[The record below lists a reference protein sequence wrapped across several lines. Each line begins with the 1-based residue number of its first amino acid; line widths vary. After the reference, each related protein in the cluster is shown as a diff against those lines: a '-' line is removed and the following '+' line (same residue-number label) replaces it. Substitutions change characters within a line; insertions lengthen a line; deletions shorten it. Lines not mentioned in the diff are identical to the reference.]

1 MPEGPGLGSQPE
13 QWDGRTYYGRSQLKQ
28 APFNN
33 FLVGTY
39 VFLAGLSGGAQ
50 LLATVIDLARG
61 RAAEPAIRRGRY
73 LSLLAPILGSACLI
87 FDLHTPRRFYNM
99 LRIFKPTS
107 PMSIG
112 SWILVAF
119 GSLGTVTAGAQFLAD
134 RVRGFGWLRTFA
146 KATQLPAAA
155 AGMGL
160 ATYTASL
167 FSATSTPLWAVAPKK
182 SRDTLRRLVHRVRGD
197 GHWPWRR
204 AQ

>member
-1 MPEGPGLGSQPE
+1 MPEGPGLRRE
-13 QWDGRTYYGRSQLKQ
+13 RARWDGRTYYGRPSSSRLHSIISWS
-28 APFNN
+28 APMF
-33 FLVGTY
+33 FSP
-39 VFLAGLSGGAQ
+39 GLSGGAQ

-61 RAAEPAIRRGRY
+61 RVAEPAIRRGRY
-73 LSLLAPILGSACLI
+73 LSLLAPVLGSACLI

-119 GSLGTVTAGAQFLAD
+119 GSLGTATAGAQFLAD
-134 RVRGFGWLRTFA
+134 RVRSFGWLRTFA

-155 AGMGL
+155 AGWVCNLHGV
-160 ATYTASL
+160 
-167 FSATSTPLWAVAPKK
+167 AVLRDQHAALGRRTEE
-182 SRDTLRRLVHRVRGD
+182 SRDTLRRHVHRIRGD

>member
-73 LSLLAPILGSACLI
+73 LPCWPRFWEVPASSSICTRRDASTTCCGS
-87 FDLHTPRRFYNM
+87 
-99 LRIFKPTS
+99 S
-107 PMSIG
+107 
-112 SWILVAF
+112 
-119 GSLGTVTAGAQFLAD
+119 
-134 RVRGFGWLRTFA
+134 
-146 KATQLPAAA
+146 
-155 AGMGL
+155 
-160 ATYTASL
+160 
-167 FSATSTPLWAVAPKK
+167 
-182 SRDTLRRLVHRVRGD
+182 SRPHRCRLVHGYWS
-197 GHWPWRR
+197 HSAALAP
-204 AQ
+204 